1 MTELQL
7 VDETIK
13 YIDFRVQIDQ
23 LYNFL
28 HCQSITGT
36 VGESMILLEHP

>member
-1 MTELQL
+1 MELVSQPMTERQL
-7 VDETIK
+7 VNETIK

-28 HCQSITGT
+28 HC
-36 VGESMILLEHP
+36 